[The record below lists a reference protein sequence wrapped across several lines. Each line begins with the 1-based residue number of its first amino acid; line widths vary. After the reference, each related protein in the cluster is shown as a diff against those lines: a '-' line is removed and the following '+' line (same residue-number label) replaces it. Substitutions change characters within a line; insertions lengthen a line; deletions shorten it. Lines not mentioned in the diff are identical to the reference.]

1 MDNKEL
7 VDLAESLEVLGMSS
21 KDAFKVVGS
30 KVAKEFRTAYSY
42 GSTGYKVYRISG
54 TRGEGYSNFS
64 DCTPVSY
71 HIEEHEYQVGFRVL
85 FEESFSERIRE
96 MGKDYFYLDTTEK
109 GIPSFTIW
117 GNTSGLIKLKKEII
131 EKFPSSEILE
141 VPYTEILEVQ
151 EHEEN

>member
-1 MDNKEL
+1 MEDFEIVGL
-7 VDLAESLEVLGMSS
+7 MEDLESVGLGK

-30 KVAKEFRTAYSY
+30 KVAKEFRRIYTY
-42 GSTGYKVYRISG
+42 GSTGYKVYRTSG
-54 TRGEGYSNFS
+54 TGDEGYSNFS

-71 HIEEHEYQVGFRVL
+71 YIEEHEYQVGFRVL
-85 FEESFSERIRE
+85 FEESFSERIRQ

-131 EKFPSSEILE
+131 EKFSSAEILE
-141 VPYTEILEVQ
+141 VPDAEILEVQ

>member
-1 MDNKEL
+1 MEDFEIVGL
-7 VDLAESLEVLGMSS
+7 MGDLEGVGLGK

-30 KVAKEFRTAYSY
+30 KVAKEFRRAYSY
-42 GSTGYKVYRISG
+42 GSTGYKVYRTSG
-54 TRGEGYSNFS
+54 TGDGGYSNFS

-71 HIEEHEYQVGFRVL
+71 HTEEHEYQVGFRAL
-85 FEESFSERIRE
+85 FEESFSERIRQ
-96 MGKDYFYLDTTEK
+96 MGEDYFYLDTTEK

-131 EKFPSSEILE
+131 EKFPSAEILE
-141 VPYTEILEVQ
+141 VPDAEILEVQ